1 MSQEP
6 ELWKSLDGHDGG
18 SEEKPVKK
26 KCMRRKKLR
35 RRRWPCISTQFV
47 VQYVLYAQVLPKKE
61 DHDSKPEVV
70 VGCLIEL

>member
-1 MSQEP
+1 MAMMAAARRSQ
-6 ELWKSLDGHDGG
+6 S
-18 SEEKPVKK
+18 
-26 KCMRRKKLR
+26 RRSACGEKKLR

-70 VGCLIEL
+70 VGCLIKL